1 MTAGRVTTVLFDFTW
16 TPFARESERW
26 VGNAEAS
33 IDQTLTAGEAHR
45 IVGDFAGSGDPH
57 RAGTDSWG

>member
-1 MTAGRVTTVLFDFTW
+1 MTAKPVTTVLFDFAW
-16 TPFARESERW
+16 TLFARNSERW
-26 VGNAEAS
+26 VGNAAAS
-33 IDQTLTAGEAHR
+33 IDRALAAGEAHR